1 QAAAFSSIEAAA
13 VLKDTVALC
22 LGKHEFCASKI
33 EQWTSGIIDQCLIQ
47 LAKLNRPFKYIV
59 TCVIMQ
65 KNGTSLHTASSCY
78 WDLNTDGKL
87 NILFLPTTLILSC
100 FHIIK
105 YLGQLTQTTN
115 FY

>member
-22 LGKHEFCASKI
+22 LGKHEFCPSKI

-78 WDLNTDGKL
+78 WDTNTDGK
-87 NILFLPTTLILSC
+87 FSRPFS
-100 FHIIK
+100 
-105 YLGQLTQTTN
+105 LTRL
-115 FY
+115 